1 MNDDRDFNL
10 SVCDKIY
17 VKEKLFVLILILFQ
31 TIFAISEL
39 YTMVWNNWSVVC
51 GSTLLVS
58 PYETPWK

>member
-39 YTMVWNNWSVVC
+39 YTMV
-51 GSTLLVS
+51 
-58 PYETPWK
+58 